1 LKRFALVEKTIKDLD
16 FSISYYKEG
25 NIRITEIYP
34 DKPIVIS
41 IDTLSNNIPYGVT
54 FKCQFQKE
62 NKFILKTENDEWN
75 NLISNEPYHLNQ
87 PIDIAGFLF
96 MVDWNKLYSNDNIGD
111 EILFKINDIEW
122 LTDQY
127 INKIKISPLK
137 REASILQVSLE
148 GTHPRKE
155 VDFLNTLSENYIS
168 NGLDEK
174 NANATRSI
182 NFIDQQLIEI
192 RDSLSFIE
200 NRLQNFKSKNTSVNL
215 STEGTLLYNN
225 VQELE
230 REKAGLLVKVK
241 YIDYLKDYVKN
252 EITLKM

>member
-1 LKRFALVEKTIKDLD
+1 
-16 FSISYYKEG
+16 
-25 NIRITEIYP
+25 
-34 DKPIVIS
+34 
-41 IDTLSNNIPYGVT
+41 
-54 FKCQFQKE
+54 
-62 NKFILKTENDEWN
+62 
-75 NLISNEPYHLNQ
+75 
-87 PIDIAGFLF
+87 

-127 INKIKISPLK
+127 INKIKLSPLK

-168 NGLDEK
+168 NGLEEK

-200 NRLQNFKSKNTSVNL
+200 NRLQNFKSKNTSV
-215 STEGTLLYNN
+215 
-225 VQELE
+225 
-230 REKAGLLVKVK
+230 
-241 YIDYLKDYVKN
+241 I
-252 EITLKM
+252 